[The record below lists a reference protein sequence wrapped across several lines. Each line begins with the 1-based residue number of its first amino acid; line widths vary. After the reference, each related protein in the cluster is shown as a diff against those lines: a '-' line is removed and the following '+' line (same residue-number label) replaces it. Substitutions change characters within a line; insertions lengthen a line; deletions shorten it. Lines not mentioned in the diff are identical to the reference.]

1 MDKVVVVGVCIKN
14 NNDEILMVQEAEEK
28 IRGLYNI
35 PAGKLDFNESIFNG
49 AIREA
54 KEETGYDVKLDSI
67 LCIQYLENKNI
78 LKIIFNASIVSGNVC
93 FDKDEIMD
101 VRWISI
107 DELERMTDKELRSYK
122 SNNSIINEVKNNK
135 NYPLDL
141 IENII

>member
-1 MDKVVVVGVCIKN
+1 MDKVIVVGVCIKN
-14 NNDEILMVQEAEEK
+14 NNNEILMVQEAEEK

-35 PAGKLDFNESIFNG
+35 PAGKLDFNESIFDG
-49 AIREA
+49 AIREV

-78 LKIIFNASIVSGNVC
+78 LKIIFNASIVSGNVS

-107 DELERMTDKELRSYK
+107 DELENMTDKELRSYN
-122 SNNSIINEVKNNK
+122 SNINIIKDCKNNK
-135 NYPLDL
+135 SYPLNL